1 MTRLRDMTERRL
13 INVLRHGGLIVPMQ
27 GGQAVYR
34 GRDTRTQRIGWVS
47 PHIVTRLK
55 QQGCLTAHLDFPERL
70 MGAGLD
76 LPGLE
81 GAHVRRPRQGRA
93 TALHRRESL
102 FAEVTKTLP
111 GSALPVRL
119 RAAAGRFRDDFAR
132 AARPGARQLKAG
144 PARAVTGPAAQM
156 ALLES
161 EIGTP
166 AMRDLE
172 DMLIDRV
179 SRCVAAEHWQI
190 SQQATG
196 PRALSALKNLA
207 EAYDL
212 SPIQESAAA
221 ASERIRSSIEARP
234 FER

>member
-13 INVLRHGGLIVPMQ
+13 LAVLRHGGLIVPMQ

-55 QQGCLTAHLDFPERL
+55 HEGHLVAHADFPERL
-70 MGAGLD
+70 MGAGLEM
-76 LPGLE
+76 PGLD
-81 GAHVRRPRQGRA
+81 GANIRPPQDGRA
-93 TALHRRESL
+93 RPPHRRETL

-132 AARPGARQLKAG
+132 AARPDASRLRAG
-144 PARAVTGPAAQM
+144 PARATTEPAAQV
-156 ALLES
+156 ALLEA

-172 DMLIDRV
+172 DMLIDRA
-179 SRCVAAEHWQI
+179 SRCVAAEYWRV
-190 SQQATG
+190 SRQAADT
-196 PRALSALKNLA
+196 RALSALKTLA
-207 EAYDL
+207 EAYAL
-212 SPIQESAAA
+212 SPVQESAAA